1 MEVPELQE
9 GANLLLFPEGKIAW
23 EAVIAASQATL
34 LASFAA
40 SAAHRNV
47 TLPPMAGVSPRLTV
61 YWFFTPSSRRPA
73 GAPPQS
79 GGRDPPRPPVHHGF
93 PAERS
98 RRDRP
103 RRSGRHSARS
113 SAGGRSD
120 GLVMGQLADGPH
132 QLLLVLRV
140 HIGRGLVENDD
151 GGVLHDGPGDGDP
164 LAFAAG
170 EGRAA
175 NNVLKA
181 TYRHTFR
188 EKELAFIRIHLLA
201 FLGAYCA
208 ERVARFRVQFLYENL
223 IFGRSRKNRKRKELP
238 GPHKIKKNRGA

>member
-1 MEVPELQE
+1 
-9 GANLLLFPEGKIAW
+9 
-23 EAVIAASQATL
+23 
-34 LASFAA
+34 
-40 SAAHRNV
+40 
-47 TLPPMAGVSPRLTV
+47 
-61 YWFFTPSSRRPA
+61 
-73 GAPPQS
+73 
-79 GGRDPPRPPVHHGF
+79 
-93 PAERS
+93 
-98 RRDRP
+98 
-103 RRSGRHSARS
+103 
-113 SAGGRSD
+113 
-120 GLVMGQLADGPH
+120 MGQLADGPH

-170 EGRAA
+170 ERRGA